1 MKFPWAELMGL
12 GLGDLRLAPEA
23 FWAMSPRELFAAAGV
38 RLSRPMGRE
47 ALDDLMARFPDEVT
61 SGKEL

>member
-1 MKFPWAELMGL
+1 MKFPWAELMAL

-38 RLSRPMGRE
+38 RLSSPMGRE
-47 ALDDLMARFPDEVT
+47 ALKDLMARFPDEVT